1 MMNNLQ
7 MLIIVLLIS
16 YCTYLGLS
24 ISLVGVVLRIFL
36 RMVSVV
42 LVFALASIP
51 LLAIIAY
58 PIHTLY
64 LDFD

>member
-36 RMVSVV
+36 RMVRVV